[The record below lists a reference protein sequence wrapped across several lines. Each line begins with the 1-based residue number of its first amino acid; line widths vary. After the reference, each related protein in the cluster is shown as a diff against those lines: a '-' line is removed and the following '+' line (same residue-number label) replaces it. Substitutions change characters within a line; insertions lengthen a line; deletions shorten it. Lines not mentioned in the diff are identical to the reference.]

1 MSPLE
6 NISWERLLWDANR
19 LRKPAQRAIHA
30 TAQERAGAATTVTEH
45 AARDIAPFIE
55 PRRLNESLERAYKAY
70 QSPETVRDDLVRYQV
85 RDVHRYLQLNIWWA
99 EEWLRPDSPFNM
111 RVLDE
116 EEHARSVEL
125 LQHLAKSHVFPRL
138 SPDLENVAQFP
149 DAIIIC
155 EAAALGRRY
164 LMTEDLLDETIGI
177 QQWSREAHN
186 AGLINDPQVV
196 VLADEALR
204 QWATDHP
211 GFALETIA
219 TAFWPNNDNAQ
230 AHEVEQRVRT
240 IVPKLKGARLAQLGA
255 AASRELALTND
266 WPTWVE
272 QMRATL
278 PHKTRNAD
286 KRHPTRPENADRD
299 WSNPPTNQ
307 EEVRNLR
314 RWAIKVEGDRT
325 TINELQHNGRYRTVK
340 TFPAGAE
347 HAVAEYLIEHDIEI
361 SGLPKH
367 RGNQSGSGD
376 GGFSAALGA
385 AIDEERARGLAP
397 TR

>member
-19 LRKPAQRAIHA
+19 LRKPAQRTIHA

-45 AARDIAPFIE
+45 AARDIAPFME
-55 PRRLNESLERAYKAY
+55 PRRLRESLDRAYKAY
-70 QSPETVRDDLVRYQV
+70 QSPETVHDALVRYGV
-85 RDVHRYLQLNIWWA
+85 RDVRVYLQLNIWWA
-99 EEWLRPDSPFNM
+99 EEWLRPDSPFNV

-116 EEHARSVEL
+116 EEQARFVVL
-125 LQHLAKSHVFPRL
+125 LRHLANSHVFPKL
-138 SPDLENVAQFP
+138 SPDLENIAQFP
-149 DAIIIC
+149 DAVIIC

-177 QQWSREAHN
+177 QQWSREAHD
-186 AGLINDPQVV
+186 AGLINDPQIV
-196 VLADEALR
+196 VLADQALR

-219 TAFWPNNDNAQ
+219 TAFWPNNENAQ

-240 IVPKLKGARLAQLGA
+240 IVPKLEGARLAQIGA
-255 AASRELALTND
+255 AANRELTLTND
-266 WPTWVE
+266 WPAWVE

-278 PHKTRNAD
+278 PQKTRNAD
-286 KRHPTRPENADRD
+286 KRHPARPENADRD
-299 WSNPPTNQ
+299 WSNPPTD
-307 EEVRNLR
+307 EREVRKLR
-314 RWAIKVEGDRT
+314 RWTMKVQHNRT
-325 TINELQHNGRYRTVK
+325 SINELQHDGRYRAVK

-347 HAVAEYLIEHDIEI
+347 HAVAEYLIEHDIEVP
-361 SGLPKH
+361 GLPKH
-367 RGNQSGSGD
+367 RGNESGSGD

-385 AIDEERARGLAP
+385 AINEERARALAY